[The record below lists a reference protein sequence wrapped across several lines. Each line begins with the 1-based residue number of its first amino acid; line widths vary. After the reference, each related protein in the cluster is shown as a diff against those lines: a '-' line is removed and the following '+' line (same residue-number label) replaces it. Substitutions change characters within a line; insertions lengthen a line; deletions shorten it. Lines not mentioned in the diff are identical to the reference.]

1 MNTHAHRASSG
12 ARPDLRRHRLA
23 RFAGALGLTALLGAC
38 ATVNPKEQVAQETQA
53 MRKGPESAPQ
63 RNISGFSD
71 ALRCMDSTFITYN
84 VRNVS
89 VLVEDITD
97 QTKKVNAGTK
107 DMLISAVSDMTKRS
121 RAIRLVIYGQDA
133 GNVVGY
139 LREAERKTPYTS
151 VPQFDIKGSVSQL
164 DESMVKRQVQAGV
177 SFGEFLSIGGGRAS
191 ATNVLGIDLTVL
203 TTENLSV
210 VPGVTSRNSVV
221 IFKSGQGLEADAQ
234 YHKFGANFGMSLSQS
249 EGQTQ
254 ALRTLVELAAIELLG
269 KLTHTPY
276 WTCLGANAEDPTVK
290 NEISD
295 WFELTL
301 ANPANLVGWFQD
313 QLHNRSYYYGPV
325 DGVPNDQ
332 LKQSVSAYRTALGL
346 SPEPRLDLTFYS
358 AYLNA
363 NHAEVLAKF
372 PPPPPPEPV
381 AANGPTPL
389 SMRLETTTGAVR
401 FKAGEAIN
409 LLVAPNR
416 DAYVYCYWQDETNK
430 IVRVYPNRFAKDPK
444 IAAAQPLELPGR
456 MKLQFFANDKHAP
469 ERVACFATEKDVTA
483 GLPATVRGTDLEPLQ
498 LRSLDQVRDAFN
510 GASQGNMTVGY
521 LDVQAE

>member
-1 MNTHAHRASSG
+1 MNANSRST
-12 ARPDLRRHRLA
+12 
-23 RFAGALGLTALLGAC
+23 RFACALVITALTAGC

-53 MRKGPESAPQ
+53 MRKGPESVPQ
-63 RNISGFSD
+63 HNITGFSD
-71 ALRCMDSTFITYN
+71 ALRCMDSTFITYG

-139 LREAERKTPYTS
+139 LREAERKTPYAS
-151 VPQFDIKGSVSQL
+151 IPQFDIKGSVSQL
-164 DESMVKRQVQAGV
+164 DESMIKRQVQAGV
-177 SFGEFLSIGGGRAS
+177 SLGEWFSIGGGRAS
-191 ATNVLGIDLTVL
+191 ATNILGIDLTVL
-203 TTENLSV
+203 STENLSV

-234 YHKFGANFGMSLSQS
+234 IHKFGANFGMSLSQS
-249 EGQTQ
+249 EGQSQ
-254 ALRTLVELAAIELLG
+254 ALRTLVELGAIELLG

-276 WTCLGANAEDPTVK
+276 WTCLGANPEDQTVK

-295 WFELTL
+295 WFELSL

-313 QLHNRSYYYGPV
+313 QLRNRSYYYGPV
-325 DGVPNDQ
+325 DGTPNDE
-332 LKQSVSAYRTALGL
+332 LKQSVSRYRAALGL
-346 SPEPRLDLTFYS
+346 TPEPRLDLAFYS

-363 NHAEVLAKF
+363 NHAEVLARF
-372 PPPPPPEPV
+372 PPPPPVEQAVAPASEPLAVRV
-381 AANGPTPL
+381 ATANGAT
-389 SMRLETTTGAVR
+389 R

-416 DAYVYCYWQDETNK
+416 DAYVYCYWQDETKK
-430 IVRVYPNRFAKDPK
+430 IMRVYPNRFAKESK

-456 MKLQFFANDKHAP
+456 MRIQFFANDKHAA
-469 ERVACFATEKDVTA
+469 ERVACFATEQDVTA
-483 GLPATVRGTDLEPLQ
+483 GLPATVRGTDLEELQ
-498 LRSLDQVRDAFN
+498 LKSLDQVRDAFN
-510 GASQGNMTVGY
+510 GASQGNMTAGY